1 MPHGKQSKKNASG
14 AGTIRKKTVRR
25 GGREYTYWEARYTV
39 GFDPGTGRQKQKSV
53 TGRTQKEVA
62 QKLREVT
69 VELDRGTYQEPC
81 KMTLGQWLDIW
92 QKDYLNS
99 VKPRTVDTYRC
110 EIENHIRPELGGIR
124 LEALNTHTI
133 QGFYNRL
140 TTETPKRGQKTG
152 LSPKTVKNVHGVL
165 HKALQQAVAIGYL
178 RFNPADACSLPR
190 VERQELKPLDEASIG
205 QFIAAVRGHPYEA
218 VFLVTLFTGLR
229 QGEVLGL
236 TWECVDFAAG
246 TVLISKQLQKMRTGD
261 RGYYLA
267 STKSGK
273 SRKLTPAPSVMKL
286 LRHQQA
292 IQAEWRL
299 RAGAAWQDSG
309 LVFTNKLGGH
319 LMPHT
324 VYQNYKKV
332 VASIGRPDARFHDL
346 RHSYAVAAI
355 RGGDDIK
362 TVQGNMGHAT
372 AAFTLDV
379 YGHVTDQMKQASAAR
394 MEKFIQSVS
403 GR

>member
-1 MPHGKQSKKNASG
+1 
-14 AGTIRKKTVRR
+14 
-25 GGREYTYWEARYTV
+25 
-39 GFDPGTGRQKQKSV
+39 
-53 TGRTQKEVA
+53 
-62 QKLREVT
+62 
-69 VELDRGTYQEPC
+69 
-81 KMTLGQWLDIW
+81 MTLGQWLDIW
-92 QKDYLNS
+92 QKDYLNA
-99 VKPRTVDTYRC
+99 VKPRTVETYHC
-110 EIENHIRPELGGIR
+110 EIENHIRPELGAIR

-133 QGFYNRL
+133 QGFYNSL
-140 TTETPKRGQKTG
+140 TTSVPKRGQKVG

-190 VERQELKPLDEASIG
+190 VERQELKPLDEDAIG
-205 QFIAAVRGHPYEA
+205 HFIVAIRGHPYET

-236 TWECVDFAAG
+236 MWNCVDFAAG
-246 TVLISKQLQKMRTGD
+246 TVLINKQLQKLRTGT
-261 RGYYLA
+261 REYYLA
-267 STKSGK
+267 STKSGR
-273 SRKLTPAPSVMKL
+273 SRTLTPAPSVMRL
-286 LRHQQA
+286 LRHQQSV
-292 IQAEWRL
+292 QAEWRL
-299 RAGAAWQDSG
+299 KAGSAWQDSG
-309 LVFTNKLGGH
+309 LVFTNEFGGH

-403 GR
+403 GQ

>member
-1 MPHGKQSKKNASG
+1 M
-14 AGTIRKKTVRR
+14 
-25 GGREYTYWEARYTV
+25 
-39 GFDPGTGRQKQKSV
+39 
-53 TGRTQKEVA
+53 
-62 QKLREVT
+62 
-69 VELDRGTYQEPC
+69 
-81 KMTLGQWLDIW
+81 
-92 QKDYLNS
+92 
-99 VKPRTVDTYRC
+99 
-110 EIENHIRPELGGIR
+110 
-124 LEALNTHTI
+124 
-133 QGFYNRL
+133 
-140 TTETPKRGQKTG
+140 
-152 LSPKTVKNVHGVL
+152 
-165 HKALQQAVAIGYL
+165 
-178 RFNPADACSLPR
+178 
-190 VERQELKPLDEASIG
+190 
-205 QFIAAVRGHPYEA
+205 
-218 VFLVTLFTGLR
+218 TLFTGLR

-236 TWECVDFAAG
+236 TWDCVDFTAG
-246 TVLISKQLQKMRTGD
+246 TVLINKQLQKMRTGD

-292 IQAEWRL
+292 VQAEWRL

-332 VASIGRPDARFHDL
+332 VSSIGRPDARFHDL

>member
-1 MPHGKQSKKNASG
+1 MPHGKQSRKNASG

-273 SRKLTPAPSVMKL
+273 SRKLTPRPLRDETAPPSAGRPGGVAAEGRRRLAGLQAGVHQQTGRAPDAPHGLSKLQEGGRVHRPARRPVPRSAAL
-286 LRHQQA
+286 LRC
-292 IQAEWRL
+292 
-299 RAGAAWQDSG
+299 
-309 LVFTNKLGGH
+309 
-319 LMPHT
+319 
-324 VYQNYKKV
+324 
-332 VASIGRPDARFHDL
+332 GRHP
-346 RHSYAVAAI
+346 
-355 RGGDDIK
+355 
-362 TVQGNMGHAT
+362 
-372 AAFTLDV
+372 
-379 YGHVTDQMKQASAAR
+379 
-394 MEKFIQSVS
+394 
-403 GR
+403 GRR